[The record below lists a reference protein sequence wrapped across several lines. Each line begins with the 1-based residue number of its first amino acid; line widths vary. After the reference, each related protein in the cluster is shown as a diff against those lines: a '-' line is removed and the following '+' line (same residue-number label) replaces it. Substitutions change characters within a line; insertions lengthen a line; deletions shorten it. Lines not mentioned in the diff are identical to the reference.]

1 MSENSHSNPPEGK
14 PTLDRLLA
22 AASPAMAEELDR
34 IMQESRASLEV
45 EFNVRLKKALLEQ
58 EVDFRAKAEDE
69 RRQAVEE
76 TEKAV
81 RAGVAAKLEAQ
92 FKADLTSQLD
102 ELRTRLED
110 EARQA
115 IDASK
120 AEHEQRVERERESV
134 RLGVTAEM
142 EARFKG
148 DLQTRLEQLRSS
160 LEQEA
165 REAEERWKKES
176 SEAAGR
182 WKEQDEELTRQV
194 DRWRLLAEFSR
205 RIGDASSQVEILARF
220 LRAAEQFSV
229 GVALYLNKP
238 EGLELWKS
246 CGEKA
251 FPELISEET
260 IDPEWHFSKIVVRDK
275 TIAAVCALEVEDRE
289 SLLVLVDGLTKAI
302 ENFGLR
308 IRFFGPQ
315 SSSES
320 AEENDEDRYQEKI
333 RSEARRLARM
343 LVSEI
348 KLGHP
353 KEVQKG
359 RVNSDLYNRLHKEI
373 DSSRE
378 TYRRQ
383 VATTENGEDYFH
395 EEVVKILA
403 DNDPER
409 LGEGY
414 PGPA

>member
-1 MSENSHSNPPEGK
+1 
-14 PTLDRLLA
+14 
-22 AASPAMAEELDR
+22 MADELDR
-34 IMQESRASLEV
+34 IMQEFRAPLEV
-45 EFNVRLKKALLEQ
+45 EFNVRLKKALLGKEA
-58 EVDFRAKAEDE
+58 DLRAKAEEE

-76 TEKAV
+76 TQKAV
-81 RAGVAAKLEAQ
+81 RAAVTAKLEVQ

-102 ELRTRLED
+102 KLRTRLEE

-115 IDASK
+115 IDALTSK
-120 AEHEQRVERERESV
+120 HEQTVRRERESV

-142 EARFKG
+142 EARLKG
-148 DLQTRLEQLRSS
+148 DLQSRLEQLRSS
-160 LEQEA
+160 MEQEA
-165 REAEERWKKES
+165 GEAEKRLKKEA
-176 SEAAGR
+176 SEAAER
-182 WKEQDEELTRQV
+182 WKEQDEERTRQV

-205 RIGDASSQVEILARF
+205 RIGDASSQGEILSRF
-220 LRAAEQFSV
+220 LRAAEQFSD

-246 CGEKA
+246 GGEKA
-251 FPELISEET
+251 FPDVISEET
-260 IDPEWHFSKIVVRDK
+260 IDPEWYFSKVVVRDK
-275 TIAAVCALEVEDRE
+275 TVAAVCALVVEDRE

-302 ENFGLR
+302 EIFGLR

-315 SSSES
+315 SSSEP
-320 AEENDEDRYQEKI
+320 AEENDEDPYQEKI
-333 RSEARRLARM
+333 RVEARRLARM

-348 KLGHP
+348 KLGHE
-353 KEVQKG
+353 KEVQDG
-359 RVNSDLYNRLHKEI
+359 RVNSDLYSRLHKEI

-383 VATTENGEDYFH
+383 VPTTENGEDYFH

>member
-34 IMQESRASLEV
+34 IMQEFCASLEV
-45 EFNVRLKKALLEQ
+45 EFSVRLKKTLTETEA
-58 EVDFRAKAEDE
+58 DFRAKAEE
-69 RRQAVEE
+69 ESRQAVEE

-81 RAGVAAKLEAQ
+81 RAGVTAKLEAQ
-92 FKADLTSQLD
+92 FKANLTSQLD
-102 ELRTRLED
+102 ELRTRLEE

-120 AEHEQRVERERESV
+120 AEHTQTVERERESA

-142 EARFKG
+142 ESRFKG
-148 DLQTRLEQLRSS
+148 DLESRLEQLRSS
-160 LEQEA
+160 MEQEA
-165 REAEERWKKES
+165 REAEKRLKKEA
-176 SEAAGR
+176 SEAAER
-182 WKEQDEELTRQV
+182 WKEQDEDLTRQV

-205 RIGDASSQVEILARF
+205 RVGDASSQVEILARF
-220 LRAAEQFSV
+220 LRAAEQFSS

-251 FPELISEET
+251 FPDLISEET
-260 IDPEWHFSKIVVRDK
+260 IDPEWYFSQIVVRDK
-275 TIAAVCALEVEDRE
+275 MVAAVCALAVDDRE

-308 IRFFGPQ
+308 IRFFGPP
-315 SSSES
+315 SSEP

-359 RVNSDLYNRLHKEI
+359 RINSDLYSRLHKEI

>member
-34 IMQESRASLEV
+34 MMQEFRASLEV
-45 EFNVRLKKALLEQ
+45 EFSVRLKKTLLET
-58 EVDFRAKAEDE
+58 EADFRAKAEEE

-81 RAGVAAKLEAQ
+81 RAGVTAKIEAQ
-92 FKADLTSQLD
+92 FKANLTSQLD
-102 ELRTRLED
+102 ELRTRLEE

-120 AEHEQRVERERESV
+120 AEHTQTVERERESV

-148 DLQTRLEQLRSS
+148 DLQSRLDQLRSS
-160 LEQEA
+160 MEQEA
-165 REAEERWKKES
+165 REAEKRLKKEA
-176 SEAAGR
+176 SEAAER

-205 RIGDASSQVEILARF
+205 RVGDASSQVEILSRF
-220 LRAAEQFSV
+220 LRAAEQFAS

-251 FPELISEET
+251 FPDLISEET
-260 IDPEWHFSKIVVRDK
+260 IDPEWYFSKIVVRDK
-275 TIAAVCALEVEDRE
+275 TVAAVCALAVDDRE

-308 IRFFGPQ
+308 IRFFGPP
-315 SSSES
+315 SSEP

-359 RVNSDLYNRLHKEI
+359 RVNSDLYSRLQKEI